1 MDPSS
6 AEELELNYLGLNCS
20 RNHDGKGC
28 EAAEA
33 STASNRVAGSGE
45 QSGTRWK
52 KTDSGTRWVDYLIS
66 YLEELQP
73 LLTKFQ
79 NMMIN
84 ELPLGLRVGLDG
96 IKIELQK
103 FQQQT
108 LHMCKSR
115 SRLYLLIHCRILVES
130 IQEITH
136 TIAQWL
142 SLIPVPA
149 RTFHSKE
156 LSSKTKELARTMLQA

>member
-1 MDPSS
+1 MDPFS
-6 AEELELNYLGLNCS
+6 AEELELNYLGLSCS
-20 RNHDGKGC
+20 RNHHGEGC
-28 EAAEA
+28 EAAAA

-79 NMMIN
+79 NMMVN

-115 SRLYLLIHCRILVES
+115 SRLHLLIHCRILVES

>member
-1 MDPSS
+1 
-6 AEELELNYLGLNCS
+6 
-20 RNHDGKGC
+20 
-28 EAAEA
+28 
-33 STASNRVAGSGE
+33 
-45 QSGTRWK
+45 
-52 KTDSGTRWVDYLIS
+52 VDYLIS

-79 NMMIN
+79 NMMVN

-115 SRLYLLIHCRILVES
+115 SRLHLLIHCRILVES